1 MNKLLAAG
9 FCVLL
14 TGISQAWAYE
24 AGDVV
29 VRFGPTYVDP
39 AGDGALDGALDVD
52 SNTQLGVSTSYM
64 LNPNF
69 GVAVLAA
76 TPFKHD
82 ITLNGATIGSTK
94 HLPPTV
100 TAQYHFNTGTPFRPY
115 VGAGVNYTQ
124 FFSEKSTLGKLDLSH
139 SWGLAAEA
147 GFDYA
152 LTDKWAF
159 NAGLWYAD
167 IDTKAKLDGSKLDTV
182 KIDPWVYMLGMSYTF

>member
-124 FFSEKSTLGKLDLSH
+124 F
-139 SWGLAAEA
+139 
-147 GFDYA
+147 
-152 LTDKWAF
+152 
-159 NAGLWYAD
+159 
-167 IDTKAKLDGSKLDTV
+167 
-182 KIDPWVYMLGMSYTF
+182 